1 MALETNSELGKGGS
15 GMHGQAPGSAAAMLT
30 ELQGL
35 AIELL
40 GGQTTPTKHPL
51 AAIRPEDTILKAL
64 NNAAGTLTD
73 ITANITIVDPRAV
86 GTITLAAAVA
96 GNTVTVNGLT
106 YTAVTGAAADNTQ
119 FSVDGTDTADATAL
133 AAAINDREANSNY
146 AVTATSALG
155 VVTVKAV
162 ADGTAGNAITLA
174 KVGAP
179 VTLSGATLAGGT
191 ATGGFT
197 SSSTTNQ
204 VILFWRNK
212 K

>member
-1 MALETNSELGKGGS
+1 MLETNSELGKGGS
-15 GMHGQAPGSAAAMLT
+15 GMQGTGPGSAAAMLT

-35 AIELL
+35 SIELL
-40 GGQTTPTKHPL
+40 AGQTTPAKHAV

-64 NNAAGTLTD
+64 NNNAGTITD
-73 ITANITIVDPRAV
+73 ITANVSILDTRAV
-86 GTITLAAAVA
+86 GTVTLATAVA
-96 GNTVTVNGLT
+96 GNTATVNGLT
-106 YTAVTGAAADNTQ
+106 YTGVVGVPANYTQ
-119 FSVDGTDTADATAL
+119 FSVDTSDTAAATSL
-133 AAAINDREANSNY
+133 AAAINSREMNGNY
-146 AVTATSALG
+146 AVTATSSLG
-155 VVTVKAV
+155 VVTVQAV

-179 VTLSGATLAGGT
+179 VTVSGATLAGGT
-191 ATGGFT
+191 ATGGIT